1 MIFYGAILT
10 IDTTSG
16 GNNISFYPVGV
27 EAETVSEAE
36 GKLFHAARRNFPPSV
51 RIEVGVNTGVDPVI
65 RDPEKAGIET
75 RVR

>member
-10 IDTTSG
+10 ITTTPG
-16 GNNISFYPVGV
+16 ENNIGLYPVGV

-36 GKLFHAARRNFPPSV
+36 GKLFHAARRNFPLSV
-51 RIEVGVNTGVDPVI
+51 RIEVRVNTGADPVI

-75 RVR
+75 RVK